1 MASVKLARLLAE
13 PTRLRLFSAVALGAT
28 TPAEAARAAGVSAR
42 GTATG
47 LRRLVD
53 GGVIEE
59 SADGLRVC
67 ENAIREAVRDEQPA
81 APAEAFGSGDDDTDA
96 LLRTF
101 IRDGKLVRL
110 PSQFRRRQAVLRYL
124 AERDFSPGVRYSE
137 REVNDILRAWLEGS
151 SSDHVSARRYLVD
164 YGILDREDVG
174 IYWLADRKHPAR
186 LVLGG

>member
-42 GTATG
+42 STATG

-53 GGVIEE
+53 GGLIEE
-59 SADGLRVC
+59 SVDGLRVC
-67 ENAIREAVRDEQPA
+67 ENAIRETVRDEQPT
-81 APAEAFGSGDDDTDA
+81 APADAFGSGDDDTDA

-124 AERDFSPGVRYSE
+124 AERDFRHGVRYSE
-137 REVNDILRAWLEGS
+137 RAVNDILRAWLAGS

>member
-13 PTRLRLFSAVALGAT
+13 PCRLRLFSAVALGAT
-28 TPAEAARAAGVSAR
+28 TPDEAARAAGVSVR
-42 GTATG
+42 STATG

-67 ENAIREAVRDEQPA
+67 EDSIRETARDERPP
-81 APAEAFGSGDDDTDA
+81 APAETFGSGDDDTDA

-101 IRDGKLVRL
+101 IRDGRLVRL
-110 PSQFRRRQAVLRYL
+110 PGQFRRRQAVLRYL
-124 AERDFSPGVRYSE
+124 AQRDFRPGIRYSE
-137 REVNDILRAWLEGS
+137 REVNDILRAWCEGS

-174 IYWLADRKHPAR
+174 IYWLSDRKHAGV
-186 LVLGG
+186 VLGG